1 MAERAQEAFEERQS
15 PTEKAPADLMVEIGE
30 NEERKKAQAEK
41 GLDGLSYFVLCKL
54 TEDGIE
60 NPEGE
65 REDPRS
71 IRGGRM
77 VKGSCASC
85 GSR

>member
-1 MAERAQEAFEERQS
+1 
-15 PTEKAPADLMVEIGE
+15 MVEIGE

-60 NPEGE
+60 NPEKVRAE
-65 REDPRS
+65 VREAF
-71 IRGGRM
+71 GVEGW
-77 VKGSCASC
+77 
-85 GSR
+85 